1 MSKFLSS
8 NYKTSNSKKEKSD
21 KESSSTNWVLKPSAW
36 FIIVIKQ
43 WNGNLIST
51 TNDSKEPPISVE
63 DLDG

>member
-8 NYKTSNSKKEKSD
+8 NYKISHSKKEKSD
-21 KESSSTNWVLKPSAW
+21 QESSSTNAVLNPSAW
-36 FIIVIKQ
+36 FIIAIKQ

-51 TNDSKEPPISVE
+51 TNDSKEPAISVE